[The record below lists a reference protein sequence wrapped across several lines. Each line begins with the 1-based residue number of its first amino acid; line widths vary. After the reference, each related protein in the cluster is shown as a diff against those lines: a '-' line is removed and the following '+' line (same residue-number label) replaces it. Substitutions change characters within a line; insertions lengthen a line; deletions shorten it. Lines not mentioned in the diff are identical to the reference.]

1 MSIVDVA
8 ARRIVTRVLVGGEP
22 EGTAISPDGRI
33 AVQASESGST
43 IHVVDAGSGAPID
56 NFMVDTRPRH
66 VAFTPDGKRFWVS
79 SEARGTINVYDSAT
93 RRRVGRI
100 DFKAAK
106 LGVAPSADYAVQPVG
121 IVFTRDG
128 RHAYIGLGRAKL
140 AAEVDPAML
149 KIVRTFPVGWRAWN
163 VALSPDERRLYTANG
178 LSGDVTA
185 IDLQAG
191 RVIGTVRVGGRPW
204 GIRSTP

>member
-1 MSIVDVA
+1 VI
-8 ARRIVTRVLVGGEP
+8 TRVTVGGEP

-43 IHVVDAGSGAPID
+43 IHVVDAASGAPID

-66 VAFTPDGKRFWVS
+66 VAFTPDGRRFWVS

-93 RRRVGRI
+93 RRKVGRI
-100 DFKAAK
+100 DFKAAN
-106 LGVAPSADYAVQPVG
+106 LASPSADYAVQPVG
-121 IVFTRDG
+121 VVFTRDG
-128 RHAYIGLGRAKL
+128 RHAYVGLGRAKL
-140 AAEVDPAML
+140 AAEVDPGTL
-149 KIVRTFPVGWRAWN
+149 RILRTFPAGWRAWN

-185 IDLQAG
+185 IDLQSGKA
-191 RVIGTVRVGGRPW
+191 IGTVRVGGRPW